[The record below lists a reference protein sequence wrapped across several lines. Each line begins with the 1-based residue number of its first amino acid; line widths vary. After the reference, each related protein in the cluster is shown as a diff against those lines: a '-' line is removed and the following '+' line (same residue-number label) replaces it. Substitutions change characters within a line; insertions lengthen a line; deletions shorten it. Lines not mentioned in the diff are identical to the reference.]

1 MRDDISKCLRS
12 KEAFVVRVVS
22 LEQGEVCQ
30 VLRENDRDLR
40 SLAGAWLKAMALFS
54 DQSRM
59 LNEIVY
65 LLSSSLFIS
74 ISLQSTK
81 EENHRAFNE
90 SSFESVTDVSN
101 NRHGLPGLIP
111 EHEAIAGLTNPGLS
125 GVFKYPV
132 LSLNVHVPSY
142 PIILYNRG

>member
-1 MRDDISKCLRS
+1 
-12 KEAFVVRVVS
+12 
-22 LEQGEVCQ
+22 
-30 VLRENDRDLR
+30 
-40 SLAGAWLKAMALFS
+40 
-54 DQSRM
+54 M
-59 LNEIVY
+59 LDEIVY

-142 PIILYNRG
+142 PVILYDRGQGLVRNTNSHLGALRPEAILGEHVVLSHVPGKIMETNILLADITI